1 MITNLRMELFEALI
15 TILYYLV
22 GPGVVVQQAP
32 ALLVLQ
38 HVGVLLVNA
47 EAAVAVAC
55 THICHDH
62 DDTGRVLHDDRL
74 GQQYYF
80 AELRY
85 SFQQLS
91 VLCCKMAR
99 VRLQGL
105 TTLRE

>member
-1 MITNLRMELFEALI
+1 MIEALI

-38 HVGVLLVNA
+38 HVGVLLVDA

-62 DDTGRVLHDDRL
+62 DHIGRVLP
-74 GQQYYF
+74 
-80 AELRY
+80 
-85 SFQQLS
+85 
-91 VLCCKMAR
+91 
-99 VRLQGL
+99 
-105 TTLRE
+105 

>member
-1 MITNLRMELFEALI
+1 MNTHYNNN

-38 HVGVLLVNA
+38 HVGVLLVDA

-55 THICHDH
+55 TDICHDH
-62 DDTGRVLHDDRL
+62 DDKQVEYLHDDRL
-74 GQQYYF
+74 GQQCYF
-80 AELRY
+80 AELRS

-91 VLCCKMAR
+91 VLCCKMAG

>member
-1 MITNLRMELFEALI
+1 M
-15 TILYYLV
+15 
-22 GPGVVVQQAP
+22 QQAP

-38 HVGVLLVNA
+38 HVGVLLVDA

-55 THICHDH
+55 THICHDY

-74 GQQYYF
+74 GQHYYF
-80 AELRY
+80 AELR
-85 SFQQLS
+85 SSLPAAECES

-99 VRLQGL
+99 VGLQGL